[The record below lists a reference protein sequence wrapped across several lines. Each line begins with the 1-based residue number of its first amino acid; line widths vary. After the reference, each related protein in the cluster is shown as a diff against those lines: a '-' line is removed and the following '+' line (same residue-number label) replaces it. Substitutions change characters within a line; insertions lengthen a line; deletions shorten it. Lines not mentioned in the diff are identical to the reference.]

1 MKTNNFMY
9 INTFSYHIQFMT
21 SLIILIYKP

>member
-1 MKTNNFMY
+1 MKAKDFLY

-21 SLIILIYKP
+21 SSIILIYKP

>member
-1 MKTNNFMY
+1 MKAKDFLY

-21 SLIILIYKP
+21 SSIILIYRP